1 MRMMKLVDEYKD
13 TGFRIVPISMYTI
26 DYIEKNLGD
35 YFLHMKDE
43 RIHAISERECND
55 IVAIINE
62 EAGEYPDER
71 FIAIDND
78 DDNTLTEDD
87 WSGKFIYR

>member
-1 MRMMKLVDEYKD
+1 MRMLKLVDEYKD

-71 FIAIDND
+71 FIAIDNVD
-78 DDNTLTEDD
+78 STLTEDHLNEIFL
-87 WSGKFIYR
+87 SR